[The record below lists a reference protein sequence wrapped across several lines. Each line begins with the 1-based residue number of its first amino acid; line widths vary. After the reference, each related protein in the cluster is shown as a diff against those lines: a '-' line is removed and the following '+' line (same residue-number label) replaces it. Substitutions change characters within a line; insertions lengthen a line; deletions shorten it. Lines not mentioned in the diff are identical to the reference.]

1 LTTQDTQQDTDRQ
14 PARLLKKGS
23 RRRERILNAA
33 ASQFIQFGYA
43 AASVRAIADEA
54 GIGPSSLYYYFA
66 SKEDLLVAVHEE
78 GLARIHAAVSGAIE
92 GIEEPWDRLEAA
104 CIAHLEAL
112 LEGGVIFKAVMR
124 ELPAVFD
131 QEALDRIRL
140 LRQAD
145 KLHDFSLVVRD
156 LSEIATYARVD
167 NWAYRLLKHFT
178 PGPYTFILKATREV
192 PNRLKNPRKKTI
204 GIRVPDHPISQA
216 LLEALGEP
224 MMSSTLL
231 LPGDD
236 VPMTDPVEIAGRL
249 GNQVDAVVDGGPG
262 GMEPSSVLDL
272 TEGTVHILRRG
283 IGDVSAFE

>member
-1 LTTQDTQQDTDRQ
+1 M
-14 PARLLKKGS
+14 PGV
-23 RRRERILNAA
+23 
-33 ASQFIQFGYA
+33 SQIITIHPENPQKRYVDQAVDIIRSG
-43 AASVRAIADEA
+43 
-54 GIGPSSLYYYFA
+54 G
-66 SKEDLLVAVHEE
+66 LLVYPTDSSYAF
-78 GLARIHAAVSGAIE
+78 GCQIGN
-92 GIEEPWDRLEAA
+92 
-104 CIAHLEAL
+104 
-112 LEGGVIFKAVMR
+112 KK
-124 ELPAVFD
+124 
-131 QEALDRIRL
+131 ALDRIRL

-249 GNQVDAVVDGGPG
+249 GNQVDAVVDGGSG

-283 IGDVSAFE
+283 IGDVSTFE